1 MVSCMAHHFTPI
13 AIMLDRYTNMPYQ
26 TWEMKPLANDH
37 TLYTITGATIEVAI
51 EIKVCSRRRRG
62 LAYTVC
68 RILHAA
74 RLF

>member
-1 MVSCMAHHFTPI
+1 
-13 AIMLDRYTNMPYQ
+13 MPYQ